1 MGRVTRQQAKIR
13 EAEGI
18 PPSPPTELPT
28 GGTRRRK
35 RVANSTRSVI
45 TSETTEDAS
54 SSSQQDHAVPDQTLR
69 EGNAGGYVHQH
80 AQDAESTREQQDSL
94 SDADRFFL
102 NFTPE
107 HALASFEHHSAEASA
122 ARPEVIQTSPSS
134 PSNTSAL
141 FAQILSPAKSSSVNG
156 LAAEAVPSSHST
168 GEQATRV
175 ESVSTQT
182 DGPAASVASPI
193 IHTTPQP
200 QSQTVVVR
208 DASAQTDHFLDT
220 FKTMG
225 RYGFNSGIAA
235 IPDFCDITLHLGG
248 EREIRITRVSGS
260 TIREIGDILGDER
273 ELSYGRNWL
282 TPEEIAVAEAKK
294 AAAEAKL
301 AAAEAQVNASSENKR
316 KRDEETDMPEAQRRR
331 ISLSPPPVP
340 KPRQNS
346 ARRMRW
352 GKNGNGMGKSLR
364 ATQLALSRGSPS
376 SDHEAG
382 PYNTNGE
389 LLLSS
394 NTHSQNQNE
403 DLIEGGPAGSIA
415 ATNSAT
421 ADITSSSGMQSPTA
435 SAEADLGDGS
445 AATQIDEPPPQTPQ
459 RGFWLPSMVTSALR
473 YVPSIRR
480 RHAPPATPRTSRDN
494 ARDQRVA
501 QTEPRRP
508 MPTHSDFGQRLQTSQ
523 LAAQKT
529 FRTKENIESMKKV
542 REERDR
548 ISFEWAKL
556 EEERKITEEARR
568 IAEEERKVTEQE
580 KQDVA
585 DAHRAALS
593 SQPTGSKR
601 RRPSPRVIPNPKGV
615 SYGLDPDFF
624 YDSDSEDEEDANA
637 SRKSRRT
644 SGSDHS
650 PSDTRLLNT
659 PNSSKVPATG
669 SHTFPNEQ
677 ATKYNGSR
685 FADSPPNVFGQSTT
699 HSELTI
705 SKDDPRFNHSGHF
718 EAPYFSSSSEE
729 DSSEEEE
736 EEIASP
742 IVDKSRSVPP
752 SATQGTVGQVADNAV
767 SASSPQKPVQG
778 PMFPPVTP
786 APKQGVAKAEKRWD
800 PEAAKTLERNRELLR
815 AKIAGQSRSVLSPK
829 DIQNSPSK
837 PYVPSQAGGTQ
848 QTVQPTVPAIFF
860 QPQQANTGAP
870 VAPVEKSIGSQD
882 EEGGFSIL
890 GAARRTSPKSNTQKL
905 VETLSTSTVRE
916 IVNGLQS
923 YDNYQQSMD
932 PEAKG
937 LVESEWNASDE
948 TAANEDFQTTFA
960 DFVAAQKQDTA
971 TPGLSISRSSPRVAD
986 DDDVIDDEDHA
997 SLYDDEEDRDNE
1009 ENINDAGDELLD
1021 ESEDDNRTKAYT
1033 VPTPTAFEDFN
1044 MDPEVA
1050 AFLNAQW
1057 TAEDEAYASDE
1068 FQSQLA
1074 SAAQS
1079 AF

>member
-1 MGRVTRQQAKIR
+1 
-13 EAEGI
+13 
-18 PPSPPTELPT
+18 
-28 GGTRRRK
+28 
-35 RVANSTRSVI
+35 
-45 TSETTEDAS
+45 
-54 SSSQQDHAVPDQTLR
+54 
-69 EGNAGGYVHQH
+69 
-80 AQDAESTREQQDSL
+80 
-94 SDADRFFL
+94 
-102 NFTPE
+102 
-107 HALASFEHHSAEASA
+107 
-122 ARPEVIQTSPSS
+122 
-134 PSNTSAL
+134 
-141 FAQILSPAKSSSVNG
+141 
-156 LAAEAVPSSHST
+156 
-168 GEQATRV
+168 
-175 ESVSTQT
+175 
-182 DGPAASVASPI
+182 
-193 IHTTPQP
+193 
-200 QSQTVVVR
+200 
-208 DASAQTDHFLDT
+208 
-220 FKTMG
+220 
-225 RYGFNSGIAA
+225 
-235 IPDFCDITLHLGG
+235 
-248 EREIRITRVSGS
+248 
-260 TIREIGDILGDER
+260 
-273 ELSYGRNWL
+273 
-282 TPEEIAVAEAKK
+282 
-294 AAAEAKL
+294 
-301 AAAEAQVNASSENKR
+301 
-316 KRDEETDMPEAQRRR
+316 
-331 ISLSPPPVP
+331 
-340 KPRQNS
+340 
-346 ARRMRW
+346 
-352 GKNGNGMGKSLR
+352 
-364 ATQLALSRGSPS
+364 
-376 SDHEAG
+376 
-382 PYNTNGE
+382 
-389 LLLSS
+389 
-394 NTHSQNQNE
+394 
-403 DLIEGGPAGSIA
+403 
-415 ATNSAT
+415 
-421 ADITSSSGMQSPTA
+421 
-435 SAEADLGDGS
+435 
-445 AATQIDEPPPQTPQ
+445 
-459 RGFWLPSMVTSALR
+459 
-473 YVPSIRR
+473 
-480 RHAPPATPRTSRDN
+480 
-494 ARDQRVA
+494 
-501 QTEPRRP
+501 

-548 ISFEWAKL
+548 IRFEWAKL

-568 IAEEERKVTEQE
+568 LAEEERKVTEQE

-585 DAHRAALS
+585 AAHRAALS

-644 SGSDHS
+644 SGPDHS
-650 PSDTRLLNT
+650 PSDSRLLNT
-659 PNSSKVPATG
+659 PNSSKVHAAG
-669 SHTFPNEQ
+669 SHTSPSEQ
-677 ATKYNGSR
+677 ATKYTGSR

-699 HSELTI
+699 RSELTI

-729 DSSEEEE
+729 DSSDEEEE

-752 SATQGTVGQVADNAV
+752 SATEGTGGQVVDNAV

-837 PYVPSQAGGTQ
+837 PHVPSQAGGTQ
-848 QTVQPTVPAIFF
+848 PTVQPTVPAIFF

-890 GAARRTSPKSNTQKL
+890 GAARRTSPKSNAKKL

-923 YDNYQQSMD
+923 YDNYQQTMD

-948 TAANEDFQTTFA
+948 TAATEDFQTTFA
-960 DFVAAQKQDTA
+960 DFVASQKQDTA

-1009 ENINDAGDELLD
+1009 ENIDDAGDELLD

-1044 MDPEVA
+1044 MDPEVE

-1068 FQSQLA
+1068 FQNQLA